1 MEKLQSRGLKMK
13 KSIVLM
19 LSLFFILISSTTLVQ
34 VTAETTYDLQVTF
47 TSNPTVVAPGTNGYL
62 EVILESIGTGTIS
75 NIDIYARSWDSSVLQ
90 PKGNWNVYVGDLDS
104 GDSTSLLYE
113 FYVPSTATP
122 GLYQVVFDIDYS
134 PGVDIRQTAM
144 VKVEDSTVLDLVS
157 VIPSSINVGE
167 PTTLVFNLT
176 NNGGSTA
183 GNILFTWE
191 DPSDL
196 ILPVGSDNRI
206 PISSIPAGNY
216 TEIPVDVVASPSI
229 SPGVYPLTITIEFY
243 ERTGTKQTIT
253 SEVGIQVG
261 GTTDFEIVL
270 QDSMGLGTTF
280 AVANSGSNVASSV
293 IVSIASQLNYMV
305 SGASSVS
312 LGNLDAGDYTLAT
325 FQISSVDRENNSLRP
340 DKSSMERP
348 SDIDFSRPDGF
359 RGSESESNDLIVEVS
374 YTDLFGVRHT
384 VEKEV
389 DYSSSSSN
397 NVGSFSG
404 GKSGLRPGESSGI
417 DSGTMYII
425 IGVVGIIVIVAILKI
440 GKRKKK

>member
-1 MEKLQSRGLKMK
+1 MK
-13 KSIVLM
+13 KSIFLICL
-19 LSLFFILISSTTLVQ
+19 LSLNMLFSSVILVQ
-34 VTAETTYDLQVTF
+34 GAGETTYDLQVTF
-47 TSNPTVVAPGTNGYL
+47 TTNPTVVAPGTNGYL
-62 EVILESIGTGTIS
+62 EVILESVGTGTIS
-75 NIDIYARSWDSSVLQ
+75 NIDIDASSWDSSVLQ
-90 PKGNWNVYVGDLDS
+90 PKGNWNVYVGDLDG

-113 FYVPSTATP
+113 FYVPSTAIP

-157 VIPSSINVGE
+157 VTPSSINVGE
-167 PTTLVFNLT
+167 TTTLVFNIT

-206 PISSIPAGNY
+206 TISSIPASNY

-229 SPGVYPLTITIEFY
+229 SPGVYPLIITMEFY
-243 ERTGTKQTIT
+243 DRTGTKQTIT
-253 SEVGIQVG
+253 SEVGIQVS
-261 GTTDFEIVL
+261 GTTDFEIIL
-270 QDSMGLGTTF
+270 QESMGGGTTF
-280 AVANSGSNVASSV
+280 AIANTGANVASSV
-293 IVSIASQLNYMV
+293 IVSIPSQLNYMT

-325 FQISSVDRENNSLRP
+325 FQISSVDPENNTQRP

-348 SDIDFSRPDGF
+348 SDFNFSRPEDF
-359 RGSESESNDLIVEVS
+359 RNSESGSNDLIVEVS
-374 YTDLFGVRHT
+374 YTDLFGVRQT

-389 DYSSSSSN
+389 DFSSFSSSN
-397 NVGSFSG
+397 LASHSG
-404 GKSGLRPGESSGI
+404 GKSGLRPDESSGL

>member
-1 MEKLQSRGLKMK
+1 MK
-13 KSIVLM
+13 KSIFLICL
-19 LSLFFILISSTTLVQ
+19 LSLNMLFLSVILVQ
-34 VTAETTYDLQVTF
+34 GTGETTYNLQVTF
-47 TSNPTVVAPGTNGYL
+47 TTNPTVVAPGTNGYL
-62 EVILESIGTGTIS
+62 EVILESVGTGTIS
-75 NIDIYARSWDSSVLQ
+75 NIDIDASSWDSSVLQ
-90 PKGNWNVYVGDLDS
+90 PKGNWNVYLGDLDG

-113 FYVPSTATP
+113 FYVPSTAIP

-157 VIPSSINVGE
+157 VTPSSINVGE
-167 PTTLVFNLT
+167 TTTLVFNIT

-191 DPSDL
+191 DSSDL
-196 ILPVGSDNRI
+196 ILPAGSDNRI
-206 PISSIPAGNY
+206 TISSIPAGNY

-229 SPGVYPLTITIEFY
+229 TPGVYPLTITIEYY

-253 SEVGIQVG
+253 SEIGIKVG

-270 QDSMGLGTTF
+270 QESIGGGTTF
-280 AVANSGSNVASSV
+280 AVANTGANVASSV
-293 IVSIASQLNYMV
+293 IVSIPSQLYYMTM
-305 SGASSVS
+305 GASSVS
-312 LGNLDAGDYTLAT
+312 LGNLDDGDYTLAT
-325 FQISSVDRENNSLRP
+325 FQISSTDRENDTQRP

-348 SDIDFSRPDGF
+348 PDFNFSRPEGV
-359 RGSESESNDLIVEVS
+359 RNQTSSNSGSNDLIVEVS
-374 YTDLFGVRHT
+374 YTDLFGVRQI

-389 DYSSSSSN
+389 DFSSFSSSSVASR
-397 NVGSFSG
+397 SG
-404 GKSGLRPGESSGI
+404 GKSGLCPSESSGL

>member
-1 MEKLQSRGLKMK
+1 MK
-13 KSIVLM
+13 KSIFLICL
-19 LSLFFILISSTTLVQ
+19 LSLNMLFSSVILVQ
-34 VTAETTYDLQVTF
+34 GTGETTYDLQVTF
-47 TSNPTVVAPGTNGYL
+47 TTNPTVVAPGTNGYL
-62 EVILESIGTGTIS
+62 EVILESVGTGTIS
-75 NIDIYARSWDSSVLQ
+75 NIDIDASSWDSSVLQ
-90 PKGNWNVYVGDLDS
+90 PKGNWNVYLGDLDG

-113 FYVPSTATP
+113 FYVPSTAIP

-157 VIPSSINVGE
+157 VTPSSINVGE
-167 PTTLVFNLT
+167 TTTLVFNIT

-191 DPSDL
+191 DSSDL

-206 PISSIPAGNY
+206 TISSIPAGNY
-216 TEIPVDVVASPSI
+216 TEIPVDVVASPAI

-261 GTTDFEIVL
+261 GTTDFEIIL
-270 QDSMGLGTTF
+270 QESMGGGTTF
-280 AVANSGSNVASSV
+280 AVANTGANVASSV
-293 IVSIASQLNYMV
+293 IVSIPSQLSYMI

-325 FQISSVDRENNSLRP
+325 FQISSVDWENNTQRP
-340 DKSSMERP
+340 DKPSMERP
-348 SDIDFSRPDGF
+348 SDFNFSRPEGF
-359 RGSESESNDLIVEVS
+359 RGPESGSNDLIVEVS
-374 YTDLFGVRHT
+374 YTDLFGVRQT

-389 DYSSSSSN
+389 DFSSFSSSN
-397 NVGSFSG
+397 LASHSG
-404 GKSGLRPGESSGI
+404 GKSGLRPDDSSGL

-425 IGVVGIIVIVAILKI
+425 IGVVGIIAIVAILKI